1 MATKKDLTKE
11 EKIKR
16 EFSRLK
22 RIFKDLD
29 KNKLQT
35 VESLIKNAAFMAVSL
50 EELQEII
57 NEEGY
62 TVEYQ
67 NGANQSGTKQSDAW
81 RSCRDSFLKSKG
93 YLCERCSTPD
103 DPVTAKIAHHKT
115 YLTKQNI
122 NDPYIAL
129 SWDNLEA
136 LCQDCHNKEHHR
148 NDKKKRYAFDEAG
161 NLISPPIRSK
171 FREGSTPRAGD

>member
-1 MATKKDLTKE
+1 MKPWAE
-11 EKIKR
+11 R
-16 EFSRLK
+16 FY
-22 RIFKDLD
+22 
-29 KNKLQT
+29 N
-35 VESLIKNAAFMAVSL
+35 
-50 EELQEII
+50 
-57 NEEGY
+57 
-62 TVEYQ
+62 
-67 NGANQSGTKQSDAW
+67 SDAW

-136 LCQDCHNKEHHR
+136 LCQDCHNKEHKAVHTPM
-148 NDKKKRYAFDEAG
+148 RYQYDANG
-161 NLISPPIRSK
+161 NLLPPKENNKSDHTPGVQNLTPGKRTEGVTSK
-171 FREGSTPRAGD
+171 KLRKVARI